1 MGLIDT
7 ELRAL
12 ESMYT
17 IMEKNGLGPI
27 AIRKKGKDFMRKN
40 IYIRVYK
47 GTTNTLMGFDARLFG
62 DARWSEIKKIL
73 VKWSA
78 ASDKEETDEEG
89 VVWYYISMDTLKKLI
104 TKRAIER
111 IKDTLKEIENTE
123 DMKTV
128 KEILKQ
134 MSRMNGKKIEELI
147 QNVQKAGEWVDNQ
160 NILSLSTWREI
171 ETLVSL
177 KDDKIVQTVVKS
189 LI

>member
-1 MGLIDT
+1 M
-7 ELRAL
+7 
-12 ESMYT
+12 
-17 IMEKNGLGPI
+17 
-27 AIRKKGKDFMRKN
+27 
-40 IYIRVYK
+40 
-47 GTTNTLMGFDARLFG
+47 
-62 DARWSEIKKIL
+62 
-73 VKWSA
+73 
-78 ASDKEETDEEG
+78 
-89 VVWYYISMDTLKKLI
+89 WYYISMDTLKKLI

-134 MSRMNGKKIEELI
+134 MSRMSGKKIEELI

-171 ETLVSL
+171 KTLVSL
-177 KDDKIVQTVVKS
+177 KDEKIVQMVVKS